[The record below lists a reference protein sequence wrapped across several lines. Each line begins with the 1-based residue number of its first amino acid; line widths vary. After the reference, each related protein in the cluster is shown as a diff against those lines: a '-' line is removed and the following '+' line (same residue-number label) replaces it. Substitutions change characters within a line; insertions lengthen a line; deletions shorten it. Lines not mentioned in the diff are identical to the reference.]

1 MSAFD
6 RVKAFFDRQEL
17 KYRQEPEL
25 GMLQMH
31 VSSRNGSWQ
40 CVVHV
45 NTERNVLS
53 VFCIFPVKAKKTKR
67 ALLSETLVRANYGLL
82 VGAFEM
88 DYDDG
93 EIRYKSSM
101 PLHSDELSDDV
112 LHHIVLASA
121 HTFERYFESLMM
133 VIYSDISPAEAVA
146 RAEKK
151 EEDPT
156 FDFEAYR

>member
-1 MSAFD
+1 MSAFEQ
-6 RVKAFFDRQEL
+6 VQAFFDKQEL
-17 KYRQEPEL
+17 KYRSDPEL

-40 CVVHV
+40 CIVHV
-45 NTERNVLS
+45 NTDRNVLS
-53 VFCIFPVKAKKTKR
+53 VFYIFPVKVKKAKR
-67 ALLSETLVRANYGLL
+67 PLLSETLVRANYGLL
-82 VGAFEM
+82 VGCFEM
-88 DYDDG
+88 DYEDG

-101 PLHSDELSDDV
+101 PLHGDELSDDV

-121 HTFERYFESLMM
+121 HTFERYFESLML

-146 RAEKK
+146 RAERK